1 MKIAN
6 YLIFYLFISK
16 NETGVSNRRI
26 LKSTPEKSILREE
39 ERERDSLIKATNPE
53 TMNDLSCPS
62 QPDSGLSS

>member
-39 ERERDSLIKATNPE
+39 ERETV
-53 TMNDLSCPS
+53 
-62 QPDSGLSS
+62 